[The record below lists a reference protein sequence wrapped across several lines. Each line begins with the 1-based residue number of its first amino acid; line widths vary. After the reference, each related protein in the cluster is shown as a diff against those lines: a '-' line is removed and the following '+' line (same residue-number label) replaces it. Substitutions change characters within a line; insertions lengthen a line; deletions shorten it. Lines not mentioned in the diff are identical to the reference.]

1 MRTAAFVLVLCAG
14 TAAPAQEKKGAVDQA
29 KVDAAV
35 AKGTSYLKT
44 LTANLGRGGNREMA
58 ELVLLAMAHGGV
70 PPTDPSFAP
79 LLGQV
84 LEMELT
90 STYRVSLQAMLL
102 EEVDRVKHQARIHQC
117 AQFLVDNQDSDGLWG
132 YGQPT
137 RYPQVV
143 PVPTG
148 NVPTGDDRPRVVI
161 FADPEPGQKPPVR
174 QKIPVKQNRVMDR
187 GTDNSN
193 SQYAM
198 LGLRACHDAG
208 IVLPKEVVQRA
219 AKWWSDAQC
228 GDGGW
233 SYHGKGNAYGS
244 MTAGAIGALAICDY
258 ILGKDW
264 KTNGDLRKGADWLAA
279 NFTVAENPRLARSHH
294 YYYLYA
300 LERAGILY
308 DVVKFGSHDWYAEGA
323 KLLLAQQQPNGAWN
337 GGPYDTCFAILF
349 LKRAT
354 RSMVESRSAK

>member
-1 MRTAAFVLVLCAG
+1 MKYAFALVLAL
-14 TAAPAQEKKGAVDQA
+14 APAQDKKAPGGGVDQA

-44 LTANLGRGGNREMA
+44 LTPGLGRGGNREMA

-79 LLGQV
+79 LLTQV
-84 LEMELT
+84 VEMELT
-90 STYRVSLQAMLL
+90 STYRVSIQAMLL
-102 EEVDRVKHQARIHQC
+102 EEVDRVKYQARIHQC
-117 AQFLVDNQDSDGLWG
+117 AQFLVDNQDADGLWG
-132 YGQPT
+132 YGKST
-137 RYPQVV
+137 TYPQVV
-143 PVPTG
+143 PVPTSTA
-148 NVPTGDDRPRVVI
+148 TGGDAPRVVI

-174 QKIPVKQNRVMDR
+174 HKIPVKQNRVMDR

-193 SQYAM
+193 SQYAA

-208 IVLPKEVVQRA
+208 IILPKDVIQRA

-233 SYHGKGNAYGS
+233 SYHSKGRAYGS

-264 KTNGDLRKGADWLAA
+264 KTDGDLKKGADWLAA
-279 NFTVAENPRLARSHH
+279 NFSVTDNPNMARGHH

-308 DVVKFGSHDWYAEGA
+308 DVTKFGGHDWYVEGA
-323 KLLLAQQQPNGAWN
+323 KLLLEQQQPTGAWN
-337 GGPYDTCFAILF
+337 GGPLDTCFAILF